1 MSQGTILIIDDEKK
15 LRLLLARLLQLEDY
29 EVSTAADA
37 RSGLSLLQRHP
48 FDVILC
54 DVRLPD
60 GNGIYL
66 IPRLRSIRPD
76 SEIIMLTAFGTI
88 PDGVKAIKQGATDY
102 ITKGEGEEQIIPVIA
117 RAMERVKI
125 RSHLNHPEGTYFTFD
140 QIIAKSQPMK
150 DAVSLARRVAPT
162 DATVLLLGET
172 GTGKEVFAQ
181 AIHSR
186 SQRTHKRFVAV
197 NCSALGREL
206 LESELFGYRKGAFTG
221 AEHDKRGLFEEA
233 DGGTLFLDEI
243 GEIPLDLQAK
253 LLRALENQKF
263 IKQGDTKET
272 IVNVR
277 IIAATNRD
285 LKHECDRGNFR
296 SDLYYR
302 LQTFIIELPPLR
314 ERTDDID
321 DLTHYFVSHLSKK
334 LNKTIE
340 NIDPEFMDHL
350 RSLPYPGNVRE
361 LRNLIERAVI
371 LASGVELTPNLLP
384 ARSNYKDS
392 EIKQDLNSVERDH
405 IIRILRHTGGNKTQ
419 AAEILNIG
427 LATLYRKIQKY
438 GIKES

>member
-1 MSQGTILIIDDEKK
+1 
-15 LRLLLARLLQLEDY
+15 
-29 EVSTAADA
+29 
-37 RSGLSLLQRHP
+37 
-48 FDVILC
+48 
-54 DVRLPD
+54 
-60 GNGIYL
+60 
-66 IPRLRSIRPD
+66 
-76 SEIIMLTAFGTI
+76 
-88 PDGVKAIKQGATDY
+88 
-102 ITKGEGEEQIIPVIA
+102 
-117 RAMERVKI
+117 
-125 RSHLNHPEGTYFTFD
+125 
-140 QIIAKSQPMK
+140 
-150 DAVSLARRVAPT
+150 
-162 DATVLLLGET
+162 
-172 GTGKEVFAQ
+172 
-181 AIHSR
+181 
-186 SQRTHKRFVAV
+186 
-197 NCSALGREL
+197 
-206 LESELFGYRKGAFTG
+206 
-221 AEHDKRGLFEEA
+221 FEEA